1 MNLDEAA
8 QYWKRQLL
16 AHKPIYR
23 VRVRRLLGMAGAERR
38 GWAIM
43 RRIGQTLDNHGL
55 ETDPDFRSAWI
66 DGLVTV
72 RLKVEQVTDDGT
84 ALDMGESYTEKP
96 IEDNGI
102 DPFEDDDP
110 CTETGVADK
119 EGSAPVAE
127 DLNSPDGNTGVVE
140 IPVATPLDP
149 PPSVSAPGDPVR
161 RISSIASANR
171 GVLSV
176 LLTDTLQTATTLMR
190 FESYSQLAIMQ
201 GEREVR
207 GIISWESI
215 AKRSMLT
222 PEPKLV
228 GDCRVDAQVIDG
240 DGSLFDALP
249 TIEKFGYVLVRSKEK
264 KITGI
269 VTASDLAVELRS
281 LSYPFMSIGTIE
293 GLIRKKLHP
302 HVELADLALL
312 EEHSKARNESD
323 IALITFGENVRLLE
337 REEIWCR
344 LAINIDKK
352 QFIKRLLIIRDIR
365 NDVMHF
371 NPDPLGL
378 SEKRELDQMEEF
390 LRQVFG

>member
-1 MNLDEAA
+1 MNLEEAA
-8 QYWKRQLL
+8 EYWKHRLL
-16 AHKPIYR
+16 EEKPINR

-43 RRIGQTLDNHGL
+43 RRIGETLDNHGL
-55 ETDPDFRSAWI
+55 ETEPDFRSAWI
-66 DGLVTV
+66 DGLVSV
-72 RLKVEQVTDDGT
+72 KLKVEQISGDTSTQD
-84 ALDMGESYTEKP
+84 ASASHNGESMAD
-96 IEDNGI
+96 IEI
-102 DPFEDDDP
+102 DPFAEDP
-110 CTETGVADK
+110 CSEAGVAS
-119 EGSAPVAE
+119 EGNSAPVAD
-127 DLNSPDGNTGVVE
+127 DLSSPDGNTGVVE
-140 IPVATPLDP
+140 IPVATSPEP

-171 GVLSV
+171 GVVSV
-176 LLTDTLQTATTLMR
+176 LLTDTLLTATTLMR
-190 FESYSQLAIMQ
+190 FEGYSQLAIMQ
-201 GEREVR
+201 SEREVR

-228 GDCRVDAQVIDG
+228 SDCRVDAQVIDA

-249 TIEKFGYVLVRSKEK
+249 TIEKFDYVLVRSKEK

-269 VTASDLAVELRS
+269 VTASDLAAELRS

-302 HVELADLALL
+302 HVTVADLALL
-312 EEHSKARNESD
+312 EEHSKARSESD
-323 IALITFGENVRLLE
+323 IASMTFGENVRLLE
-337 REEIWCR
+337 REEIWVR
-344 LAINIDKK
+344 LAVNIDKK
-352 QFIKRLLIIRDIR
+352 QFIKRLLVIRDIR

-371 NPDPLGL
+371 NPDPLGPN
-378 SEKRELDQMEEF
+378 EKRELDQMEGF